1 MFKRNQIISVSLVL
15 VLLTIFYTNAPA
27 SDVEFKKAANS
38 FLKDIHKKGFYLVD
52 PEEVN
57 NLIESNQD
65 IYILDVRTPYE
76 VSMGRIPGAVSIRLN
91 ALMENL
97 EELPE
102 NEEKPIYVY
111 CRNAIRS
118 AYATAILR
126 VFGYSEV
133 FNISG
138 GFKAWEDE
146 GYPVTK

>member
-1 MFKRNQIISVSLVL
+1 VLNRYQIISVSLVL
-15 VLLTIFYTNAPA
+15 MLLTFVSTSAPA
-27 SDVEFKKAANS
+27 SEVDFDRAADS
-38 FLKDIHKKGFYLVD
+38 FLKDIHKKGFYMVD

-57 NLIESNQD
+57 NLIGSNRD

-97 EELPE
+97 EKLPE
-102 NEEKPIYVY
+102 DEEKPIYVY

-126 VFGYSEV
+126 VLGYSEV
-133 FNISG
+133 FNLSG